1 MLPTLRSAARTGLL
15 GLSAFALAPLASA
28 AIVTGNWD
36 PALPQGSFPGLGWT
50 ATINLKISDDCRQGA
65 QSLPFIVNLFG
76 RSFGCNE
83 NPFDSSSRFSIL
95 SAEVGI
101 YDLNTFVIKD
111 VLRFN
116 PSSFSP
122 LLLNLDPGVSIS
134 YLLSLTDSN
143 PVQGTIDATDNFEFR
158 LSLPGDAPAL
168 KYRAFG
174 SSGSFITAPERPTE
188 TGYAVNDDSAQ
199 AAVLATTRLEKGQA
213 VFNAVPEPGSLLLA
227 LLALAAAGAAA
238 GGSARRRTGQVPA
251 LQAA

>member
-1 MLPTLRSAARTGLL
+1 MIKNIRPVARTALL
-15 GLSAFALAPLASA
+15 GLAGFALAPLASA

-83 NPFDSSSRFSIL
+83 NPFDSSARFSIL

-116 PSSFSP
+116 ASSFTP
-122 LLLNLDPGVSIS
+122 VLLNLDPGTSIS

-143 PVQGTIDATDNFEFR
+143 RVQGTIDATDDFEFR

-174 SSGSFITAPERPTE
+174 TTGPFITAPERPTE
-188 TGYAVNDDSAQ
+188 TGYQVNDDSAQ
-199 AAVLATTRLEKGQA
+199 ASVLATTRLEKGQA
-213 VFNAVPEPGSLLLA
+213 VFNAVPEPGSLALA
-227 LLALAAAGAAA
+227 LLALGAAGAAA
-238 GGSARRRTGQVPA
+238 GNAARRRIGRVPA
-251 LQAA
+251 LQAV

>member
-1 MLPTLRSAARTGLL
+1 M

-174 SSGSFITAPERPTE
+174 SSGGFITAPERPTE

>member
-1 MLPTLRSAARTGLL
+1 MIKNTRSAARAALSGLA
-15 GLSAFALAPLASA
+15 AFALAPLASA

-36 PALPQGSFPGLGWT
+36 PALPQDSFPGLGWT

-83 NPFDSSSRFSIL
+83 NPLASSSRFSIL
-95 SAEVGI
+95 SAEVGL

-116 PSSFSP
+116 PTSFTP
-122 LLLNLDPGVSIS
+122 VLLNLDPGVSIS

-143 PVQGTIDATDNFEFR
+143 RVRGTIDATDDFEFR

-174 SSGSFITAPERPTE
+174 TTGAFITAPERPTE
-188 TGYAVNDDSAQ
+188 TGYQVNDDSAQ
-199 AAVLATTRLEKGQA
+199 ASVLATTRLEKGQA
-213 VFNAVPEPGSLLLA
+213 VFNAVPEPGSLALA
-227 LLALAAAGAAA
+227 LLALGAAGAAA
-238 GGSARRRTGQVPA
+238 RRRIGRTPAPQVA
-251 LQAA
+251 